1 MTETIPYPNHIIGA
15 PRVTVVTVVRNA
27 ELVIERT
34 IRSVIDQSY
43 EQIEYIVVD
52 GDSTDGTCQI
62 IKRFEARISTF
73 VSEPDKGI
81 YDAMNKGIRL
91 ATGDWIL
98 FLNAGDEIYSNTTI
112 EEVFSQETFSDY
124 HVLYGD
130 LVSENS
136 IGKRF
141 YAKALRL
148 EVLRYRMAFGH
159 PACLVRAS
167 ILKAQPFSVSY
178 RVAADYDF
186 LLRIYLSK
194 KFKFYY
200 LATPIAFFQLG
211 GVSTNNPKLVKEE
224 HISVI
229 RANLQSLTE
238 FFVWRYRLGC
248 YLADVKTIAKRLLGR
263 KMTNQIVRIK
273 YRK

>member
-1 MTETIPYPNHIIGA
+1 MTETTLYPNNMSG
-15 PRVTVVTVVRNA
+15 PPKVTVVTVVRNA
-27 ELVIERT
+27 KLDIERT
-34 IRSVIDQSY
+34 IRSVIDQDY

-52 GDSTDGTCQI
+52 GDSTDGTYHVI
-62 IKRFEARISTF
+62 TRFETRISTF
-73 VSEPDKGI
+73 LSEPDRGI

-112 EEVFSQETFSDY
+112 REIFDQETFSGY

-130 LVSENS
+130 LVAENS
-136 IGKRF
+136 IGARF

-148 EVLRYRMAFGH
+148 QVLRYRMAFGH
-159 PACLVRAS
+159 PACLVKAS
-167 ILKAQPFSVSY
+167 VLKARPFSVSY

-186 LLRIYLSK
+186 MLRLYLSK
-194 KFKFYY
+194 EFKFYY

-229 RANLQSLTE
+229 RANLQSFTE

-248 YLADVKTIAKRLLGR
+248 YVADIKTIAKRILGN
-263 KMTNQIVRIK
+263 KMTNKFVRIK
-273 YRK
+273 YR